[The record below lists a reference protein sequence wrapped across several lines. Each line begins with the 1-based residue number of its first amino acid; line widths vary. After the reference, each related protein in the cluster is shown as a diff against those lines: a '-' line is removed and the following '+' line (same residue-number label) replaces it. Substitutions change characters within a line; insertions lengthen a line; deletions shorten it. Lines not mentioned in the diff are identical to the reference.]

1 MTSLM
6 PYCVYNFFCCVYNTA
21 SFDESSGIVHVFLV
35 GCTCIMASHDWS
47 DELQS
52 SCGDMLY
59 VRQNKFY
66 TLFNK
71 LYTILN
77 KLYTILNKLY
87 TIFFRIDFFF
97 DRTYN
102 MALYD
107 AQWQTD
113 KQKNMHTYNLFDRKY
128 NRHQTSKK
136 TKTTVIDLSETN
148 CIQMSC
154 RAYNVYCNIDCFH
167 NVAAHD
173 ESNAV
178 LDFLENKLYTI
189 CLIVYTICI

>member
-21 SFDESSGIVHVFLV
+21 SFDESSGIVHVFFV

-47 DELQS
+47 DELYS

-87 TIFFRIDFFF
+87 TISF
-97 DRTYN
+97 
-102 MALYD
+102 LYTFILVVCTI
-107 AQWQTD
+107 WHCTMRSSRLI
-113 KQKNMHTYNLFDRKY
+113 N
-128 NRHQTSKK
+128 KK
-136 TKTTVIDLSETN
+136 K
-148 CIQMSC
+148 CI
-154 RAYNVYCNIDCFH
+154 H
-167 NVAAHD
+167 
-173 ESNAV
+173 
-178 LDFLENKLYTI
+178 TI
-189 CLIVYTICI
+189 CLILNTIGITLVRKQKQQ